1 VYLGLSLKN
10 MKTHNFIVPIVD
22 TDSITVVKPDMS
34 AFTQLE
40 IDQLTE
46 DLNSHMDELINWEF
60 EFNLKKIIAVRAK
73 NYVLWDGD
81 KVKTKGSSLKA
92 TVKSPAM
99 KEFIQKIIWCIIEEK
114 YNYVEIYNTYV
125 KEIMNITDITRFAVR
140 KTITNKV
147 MEAERTSAQK
157 LLTAISGEDDN
168 YSEGDK
174 AYVYYK
180 PDDSLALAD
189 KFDGQYNQTRLLKNL
204 FDTALCFE
212 TIIDKTIF
220 TNYSLKKNQ
229 KALHELLLSL

>member
-1 VYLGLSLKN
+1 MKN
-10 MKTHNFIVPIVD
+10 YDFIIGPTD
-22 TDSITVVKPDMS
+22 TDSISFTKADMS
-34 AFTQLE
+34 SFSNKEVDDL
-40 IDQLTE
+40 ITE
-46 DLNSHMDELINWEF
+46 LNDISPEFMDWAHDGMYQTCIS
-60 EFNLKKIIAVRAK
+60 VRAK
-73 NYVLWDGD
+73 NYALWDG
-81 KVKTKGSSLKA
+81 KKLVIKGASLKA

-114 YNYVEIYNTYV
+114 YNYVEIYNNYV

-140 KTITNKV
+140 KTITDKV

-157 LLTAISGEDDN
+157 LLTAITDSDDS

-189 KFDGQYNQTRLLKNL
+189 KFDGQYNSKRLLKNL
-204 FDTALCFE
+204 YDTALCFE

-220 TNYSLKKNQ
+220 VNYSLKKNQ
-229 KALHELLLSL
+229 ALLQELL

>member
-1 VYLGLSLKN
+1 
-10 MKTHNFIVPIVD
+10 MKQHDFIIGPTD
-22 TDSITVVKPDMS
+22 TDSISFTKADMTP
-34 AFTQLE
+34 FTKEERQNLTKE
-40 IDQLTE
+40 INDISPEFMQWEDDGMYLTCI
-46 DLNSHMDELINWEF
+46 S
-60 EFNLKKIIAVRAK
+60 VRAK
-73 NYVLWDGD
+73 NYALWDG
-81 KVKTKGSSLKA
+81 KKLVIKGASLKA

-174 AYVYYK
+174 AYVYYR

-229 KALHELLLSL
+229 KALQELLLSL

>member
-1 VYLGLSLKN
+1 
-10 MKTHNFIVPIVD
+10 MKQHDFIIGPTD
-22 TDSITVVKPDMS
+22 TDSISFTKADMTP
-34 AFTQLE
+34 FTKEERQNLTKE
-40 IDQLTE
+40 INDISPEFMQWEDDGMYLTCI
-46 DLNSHMDELINWEF
+46 S
-60 EFNLKKIIAVRAK
+60 VRAK
-73 NYVLWDGD
+73 NYALWDG
-81 KVKTKGSSLKA
+81 KKLVVKGASLKA

-180 PDDSLALAD
+180 PD
-189 KFDGQYNQTRLLKNL
+189 YLLYEFFHCWGLYCSFK
-204 FDTALCFE
+204 
-212 TIIDKTIF
+212 
-220 TNYSLKKNQ
+220 
-229 KALHELLLSL
+229 

>member
-1 VYLGLSLKN
+1 
-10 MKTHNFIVPIVD
+10 MKQHDFIIGPTD
-22 TDSITVVKPDMS
+22 TDSISFTKADMS
-34 AFTQLE
+34 PFSKEERQHLTKE
-40 IDQLTE
+40 INDISPEFMQWE
-46 DLNSHMDELINWEF
+46 DDGMYETCIS
-60 EFNLKKIIAVRAK
+60 VRAK
-73 NYVLWDGD
+73 NYALWDG
-81 KVKTKGSSLKA
+81 KKLVIKGASLKA

-125 KEIMNITDITRFAVR
+125 KEIMNVTDITRFSVR

-157 LLTAISGEDDN
+157 LLTAITDSDES

-189 KFDGQYNQTRLLKNL
+189 KFDGQYNTKRLLKNL

-220 TNYSLKKNQ
+220 VNYSLKRNEKSLQ
-229 KALHELLLSL
+229 ELLNTV

>member
-1 VYLGLSLKN
+1 
-10 MKTHNFIVPIVD
+10 MKQHNFIIGPTD
-22 TDSITVVKPDMS
+22 TDSISFTKSDMS
-34 AFTQLE
+34 VMSKEE
-40 IDQLTE
+40 IDLYIKE
-46 DLNSHMDELINWEF
+46 INDLSPDFMDWADDGYYRTV
-60 EFNLKKIIAVRAK
+60 IAVRAK
-73 NYVLWDGD
+73 NYALWDG
-81 KVKTKGSSLKA
+81 KKLVIKGSSLKA

-99 KEFIQKIIWCIIEEK
+99 KEFIQKIIWCIVEEK

-157 LLTAISGEDDN
+157 LLTAISDSDDS

-189 KFDGQYNQTRLLKNL
+189 KFDGQYNSKRLLKNL
-204 FDTALCFE
+204 YDTALCFE
-212 TIIDKTIF
+212 TIIDKDIF
-220 TNYSLKKNQ
+220 INYSLKRNE
-229 KALHELLLSL
+229 KALQELLNGL